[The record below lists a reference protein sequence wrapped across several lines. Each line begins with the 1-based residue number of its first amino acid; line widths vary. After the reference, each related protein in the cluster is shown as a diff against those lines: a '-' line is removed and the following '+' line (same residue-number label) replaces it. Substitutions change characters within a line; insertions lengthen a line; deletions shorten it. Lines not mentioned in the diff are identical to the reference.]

1 MGMARGDRDAR
12 CEAQQG
18 ILQPGGPRA
27 IGSHREELHMGTGPS
42 SVDFSV
48 PPAPE
53 SRALTPSPKKST
65 ELGPARSHDHA
76 LRPSIARFAI
86 APVSFCP
93 YAPRRETG
101 M

>member
-1 MGMARGDRDAR
+1 
-12 CEAQQG
+12 
-18 ILQPGGPRA
+18 
-27 IGSHREELHMGTGPS
+27 MGTGPS

-93 YAPRRETG
+93 YSSPIPNSHDHTWDVKECRCCVATRAAARPRLAEVRLVTF
-101 M
+101 